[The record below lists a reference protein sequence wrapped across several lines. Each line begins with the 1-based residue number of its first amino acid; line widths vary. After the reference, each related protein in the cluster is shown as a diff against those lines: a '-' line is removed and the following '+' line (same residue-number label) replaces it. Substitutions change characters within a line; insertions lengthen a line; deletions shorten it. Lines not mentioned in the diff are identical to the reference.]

1 MGDTT
6 GSELKAQESLS
17 RSQSILLGPLEV
29 VGLVPSLAGAQKTT
43 DSTGTAGL
51 GGPAGR
57 GERHKS
63 QIQLKWIRMG
73 VVQSGVEMSEP
84 WSYQGLRTGS
94 GRSHRDLTP

>member
-6 GSELKAQESLS
+6 ESGLKAQESLS
-17 RSQSILLGPLEV
+17 RCQSILLGPREV

-43 DSTGTAGL
+43 DSTCTAGL

-57 GERHKS
+57 AEGHKS

-73 VVQSGVEMSEP
+73 VVQSGVGVSEP
-84 WSYQGLRTGS
+84 WSCQGPRTGS